1 MFFST
6 PDKRNDPV
14 SGLRFWV
21 EIDGL
26 YEASFTEVSGLVSET
41 EVEEYQE
48 GGVNGYTHRL
58 PGRVKYSSIIL
69 RRGFSASSDLWDWYA
84 NASNGEYDRRNGA
97 VVLQDAGGEEVC
109 RWNFYECYP
118 IKWKGPDLN
127 ANSGSTAIEEI
138 ELAHHG
144 LKTVVAAAD
153 DSGLSMMDL
162 IRMGLKKVT

>member
-6 PDKRNDPV
+6 PSKRNDPV

-26 YEASFTEVSGLVSET
+26 YEAGFTEVSGLVSET

-58 PGRVKYSSIIL
+58 PGRVKYSSIVL
-69 RRGFSASSDLWDWYA
+69 KRGFSASPDLWDWYS
-84 NASNGEYDRRNGA
+84 NAANGEYDRRNGA
-97 VVLQDAGGEEVC
+97 IVLQDGQGEEVC
-109 RWNFYECYP
+109 RWNFYESYP
-118 IKWKGPDLN
+118 IKWKGPDLD
-127 ANSGSTAIEEI
+127 ASSSMTAIEEI

-144 LKTVVAAAD
+144 IKTVVASQD
-153 DSGLSMMDL
+153 ESGLSLLDL
-162 IRMGLKKVT
+162 IRMGINKLT